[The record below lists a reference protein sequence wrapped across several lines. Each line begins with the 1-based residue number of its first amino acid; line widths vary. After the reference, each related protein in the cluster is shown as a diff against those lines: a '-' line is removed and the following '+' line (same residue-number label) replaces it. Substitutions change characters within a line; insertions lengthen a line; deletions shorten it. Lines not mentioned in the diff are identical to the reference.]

1 MLQSILE
8 QRFLVLFRRN
18 KWQNQDADA
27 KWAVKKDAPAG
38 KYDIKKVDSEQAY
51 CRWGIIRLSATNN

>member
-1 MLQSILE
+1 LW
-8 QRFLVLFRRN
+8 RN

-38 KYDIKKVDSEQAY
+38 KFGIKSADYSLRIAHIEYRVRYMQYDIRNTQYDK
-51 CRWGIIRLSATNN
+51 